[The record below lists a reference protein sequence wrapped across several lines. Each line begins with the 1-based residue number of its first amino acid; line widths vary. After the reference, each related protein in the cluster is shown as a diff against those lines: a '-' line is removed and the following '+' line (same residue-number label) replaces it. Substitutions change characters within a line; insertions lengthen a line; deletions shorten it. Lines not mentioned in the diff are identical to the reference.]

1 MGYWSQFDEDSTRL
15 PPGFRRIGYDAD
27 TATYT
32 YEDPDGIRYEGA
44 PCCEYGVLTKTE
56 SSTPARRIY
65 SSRSNALHSSFPR
78 SSTPQN
84 SAERSPAEKTHTEK
98 SPVPQ
103 TDDTAQSPKS
113 SFSSFEK
120 SKENSLSEF
129 PPWVGNGVEG
139 SHHDRENQGAW
150 GLRSIARLL
159 RRSFTQRGRLGAANK
174 GRRASNIP

>member
-15 PPGFRRIGYDAD
+15 PPGLRRIGYDAD

-32 YEDPDGIRYEGA
+32 YEDSDGIRYEGA

-65 SSRSNALHSSFPR
+65 SSRSNALHSSFKPR

-98 SPVPQ
+98 S

-113 SFSSFEK
+113 SFSSFEE

-129 PPWVGNGVEG
+129 PPWVGNGVE
-139 SHHDRENQGAW
+139 HDRENRSAW
-150 GLRSIARLL
+150 SLRSIARLL
-159 RRSFTQRGRLGAANK
+159 
-174 GRRASNIP
+174 